1 MLHLKPSFG
10 TSDVLLRLFV
20 GPLLI
25 GWEHMHVYDRQLQ
38 RFCSQTLAP
47 KQRWKQLNGKLT
59 IFWVLIWPDHIW
71 TLVQVANMSLVCVW
85 PLTTPP
91 QPDSYP
97 IYNWL
102 LSKCFAWL
110 ERMGTVSELRL
121 YKSLLSFHYLPT
133 SCLHN
138 LFFCV
143 CNFTGAF
150 VWIISFS
157 LFLDLW

>member
-1 MLHLKPSFG
+1 
-10 TSDVLLRLFV
+10 
-20 GPLLI
+20 
-25 GWEHMHVYDRQLQ
+25 MHVCDRQLQ

-47 KQRWKQLNGKLT
+47 KQRWNHLNGKLT

-91 QPDSYP
+91 QPDSHP

-121 YKSLLSFHYLPT
+121 YKSLLSFHYL
-133 SCLHN
+133 HN
-138 LFFCV
+138 SFFCV
-143 CNFTGAF
+143 CVCVIFRGFCMDN
-150 VWIISFS
+150 IIQS
-157 LFLDLW
+157 LPWSLINCQSNRSVPRVAH